1 MDIEIAQNIA
11 QLFPATYSYLR
22 DNGKIT
28 ADVAPANVS
37 SDMPESTSEITN
49 TLATGPLWQGV
60 SSKAVNIVD
69 KIITPIM
76 PFVTDV
82 KHDLNCANP
91 DAMPIVKVPVYTGFG
106 EALENTKNWEQSN
119 VTRKH
124 VAVEA
129 TRISLPACI
138 TLDEI
143 RYGDKVEDIALGLIK
158 GCAQGV
164 YKKFLQAVTAAV
176 SPTAEAAMT
185 PALCKKIAAIFGD
198 DREVL
203 ALLLDNVNYST
214 LIPTN
219 NYELNPAVEGTFGIR
234 HIKKTAM
241 LKTGIN
247 GIALA
252 EGAVSGFVGSVNFKT
267 EVTHLDVRYMGDVA
281 GLPIHLKTWFKPG
294 DERLWMSAES
304 VCGFVVND
312 ASLLKTFTF
321 GATAES

>member
-1 MDIEIAQNIA
+1 MDTTIANNIA
-11 QLFPATYSYLR
+11 QLFPGTFSHLK
-22 DNGKIT
+22 NTGKIAADIT
-28 ADVAPANVS
+28 AAI
-37 SDMPESTSEITN
+37 PESTSEVNN
-49 TLATGPLWQGV
+49 TLATAPLWQGV
-60 SSKAVNIVD
+60 ASKAVNIVD

-82 KHDLNCANP
+82 KHDISCANP
-91 DAMPIVKVPVYTGFG
+91 DAMPILKVPVYTGFG
-106 EALENTKNWEQSN
+106 EALENTTDWEQSN

-129 TRISLPACI
+129 TRLSLPAAI

-143 RYGDKVEDIALGLIK
+143 RYGDKVEDIVLGLIK
-158 GCAQGV
+158 GCAKGV
-164 YKKFLQAVTAAV
+164 YKKFLQAVTSAV
-176 SPTAEAAMT
+176 SPSAEAAMT
-185 PALCKKIAAIFGD
+185 PELCKKIAATFGD

-203 ALLLDNVNYST
+203 ALLLDNVNYSA

-219 NYELNPAVEGTFGIR
+219 NYNLNPAVENTFGIR

-241 LKTGIN
+241 LSTGIN
-247 GIALA
+247 GVALA

-267 EVTHLDVRYMGDVA
+267 DVTHLDVRYMGEIA

-312 ASLLKTFTF
+312 ESLLKTYTF
-321 GATAES
+321 GA